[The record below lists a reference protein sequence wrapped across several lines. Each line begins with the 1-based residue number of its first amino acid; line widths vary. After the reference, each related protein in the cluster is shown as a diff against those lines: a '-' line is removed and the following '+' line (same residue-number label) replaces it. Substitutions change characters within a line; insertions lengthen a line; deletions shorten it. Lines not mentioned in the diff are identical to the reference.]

1 MKMTNVLTLRFGGNA
16 LSLLTAGAFL
26 CSGSATRT
34 QGVDAAQL
42 PTPTTLVKL
51 SGTDECSRCAG
62 YLLPG
67 TLKKHPSMVYRVDS
81 DLPEIFVS
89 TGMLYTTAAVLPA
102 FATKSGEAV
111 RDWQRTQRH
120 SEEVSFLERPFK
132 GIDDS
137 FEVFLYH
144 MSNPAIVSKGETSTE
159 PRRRRVV
166 VLAKNI
172 ADKPVSLVSMQ
183 IMEAGGTMAK
193 ADGPESRLAAR
204 VLADSSWTRMGPVKI
219 KPGESR
225 VIGRSP
231 KLSGTAEQV
240 AQGKPDDETT
250 SDFFTGI
257 VRGWFTD
264 DEGWPAH
271 FAPKSTL
278 ELSVVAIDAS
288 TPDDQIE
295 RAAIEAS
302 TRGARS
308 GEGAMDLN
316 IEPPKCHLRRVVGVS
331 PAFVWRG
338 DRVVLDAATLSQF
351 GAASGG
357 VGEKPA
363 DVKPHA
369 EPDALRGEGEAI
381 TKRSED
387 RKRWAGD
394 IRGVAFLMAAPKM
407 QTVEC
412 PQARQTAPMLHYPG
426 YVRDETIGNYHVEY
440 LLTFTIINTASEAK
454 KVDLRFGK
462 QDADVGLAWQVM
474 IADGVAP
481 EASEAELKKSPVN
494 LQWAGGWRKGDLI
507 DNTRSFFHA
516 VKGVEPE
523 PAVAAPIEIAPGA
536 CKTVT
541 LRMMVVGTSSLPF
554 FVYAVDEQ

>member
-1 MKMTNVLTLRFGGNA
+1 MKMKDAVAVRIGGKA
-16 LSLLTAGAFL
+16 LAWLAAGAVL
-26 CSGSATRT
+26 CCGSSTFA
-34 QGVDAAQL
+34 QGGEAAPL

-51 SGTDECSRCAG
+51 SGADECSRCAG

-67 TLKKHPSMVYRVDS
+67 TLKKHPSLVYRVDS

-89 TGMLYTTAAVLPA
+89 TGMLYSTAKVLPP
-102 FATKSGEAV
+102 FVTKSGEAV
-111 RDWQRTQRH
+111 REWQRTQRH
-120 SEEVSFLERPFK
+120 AQEVSHLEKPFK

-144 MSNPAIVSKGETSTE
+144 MSNPAIVGKGETNAE

-172 ADKPVSLVSMQ
+172 GTQAVSLHVMQ

-204 VLADSSWTRMGPVKI
+204 VMANSSWTQLGPLKI
-219 KPGESR
+219 NPGESR
-225 VIGRSP
+225 IIGRSP

-264 DEGWPAH
+264 DQGWIIDYAR
-271 FAPKSTL
+271 KSTL
-278 ELSVVAIDAS
+278 EISVVAIDAS

-295 RAAIEAS
+295 RAAMEAS

-331 PAFVWRG
+331 PAFVWQG

-357 VGEKPA
+357 SKKPA
-363 DVKPHA
+363 DVKPHV

-381 TKRSED
+381 SKRSED

-394 IRGVAFLMAAPKM
+394 VPGAAFLMAAPKM

-440 LLTFTIINTASEAK
+440 LLTFTIINTATEAK

-462 QDADVGLAWQVM
+462 QDADVGLAWQVL

-481 EASEAELKKSPVN
+481 EANAAELKQRPVN
-494 LQWAGGWRKGDLI
+494 LQWAGGWRKGDLT

-516 VKGVEPE
+516 VKGIEPE
-523 PAVAAPIEIAPGA
+523 PAVASPIEIAPGA

>member
-1 MKMTNVLTLRFGGNA
+1 MGAAVSVAFFACGAAAYAQGGDETVPPAPTA
-16 LSLLTAGAFL
+16 LM
-26 CSGSATRT
+26 
-34 QGVDAAQL
+34 
-42 PTPTTLVKL
+42 KL
-51 SGTDECSRCAG
+51 SGSDECSRCAG

-67 TLKKHPSMVYRVDS
+67 TLRKHPSMLYRVDS

-89 TGMLYTTAAVLPA
+89 TGTLYTTATVLPA
-102 FATKSGEAV
+102 FLTKSGEAV
-111 RDWQRTQRH
+111 RDWQRTQRP
-120 SEEVSFLERPFK
+120 SREASLLSRQFTA
-132 GIDDS
+132 IDGD
-137 FEVFLYH
+137 FEIFLYH
-144 MSNPAIVSKGETSTE
+144 MSNPAIVGKGETSAE

-172 ADKPVSLVSMQ
+172 GRGQVELRSKQ

-204 VLADSSWTRMGPVKI
+204 VLADSSWTAMGTVVI
-219 KPGESR
+219 GPGESR

-240 AQGKPDDETT
+240 AQGKPEDETT

-257 VRGWFTD
+257 VRGAYAGESSRFQ
-264 DEGWPAH
+264 ESNVKKP
-271 FAPKSTL
+271 L

-288 TPDDQIE
+288 TPENQIE

-302 TRGARS
+302 ARGARS
-308 GEGAMDLN
+308 GEGAMELN

-331 PAFVWRG
+331 PAVVWEG
-338 DRVVLDAATLSQF
+338 DRVVIDAATLSQF
-351 GAASGG
+351 GAAAAT
-357 VGEKPA
+357 EKPA

-387 RKRWAGD
+387 RKRWPGD

-407 QTVEC
+407 QTLEC

-440 LLTFTIINTASEAK
+440 LLTFTITNSGAAPK
-454 KVDLRFGK
+454 RVDLRFGK

-474 IADGVAP
+474 LADGVAP
-481 EASEAELKKSPVN
+481 QASAGELSQRPVN

-516 VKGVEPE
+516 VKGIEPE
-523 PAVAAPIEIAPGA
+523 PAVASPIEIAPGT
-536 CKTVT
+536 CKTVMV
-541 LRMMVVGTSSLPF
+541 RMMVVGTSSLPF
-554 FVYAVDEQ
+554 FVYVVDEK